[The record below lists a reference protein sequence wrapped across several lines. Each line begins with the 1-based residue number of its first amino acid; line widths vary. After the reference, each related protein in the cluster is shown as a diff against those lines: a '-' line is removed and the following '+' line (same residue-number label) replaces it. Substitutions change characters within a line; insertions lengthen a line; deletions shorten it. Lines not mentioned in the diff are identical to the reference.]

1 MSVVSAPGP
10 APAPALDT
18 LAVEVREALRA
29 RSGVLAGNEG
39 LREVIGAVVA
49 SYQDRYATGAPGLRP
64 LGPPEDVAAALFE
77 HLAGF
82 GPLSPL
88 MCDPA
93 VEEIWV
99 NGPSQVFA
107 ARGGEHHL
115 TTVVFRPGELEDLV
129 ERLLAA
135 TGRRLDRAQP
145 FVDARLPDGSRLHV
159 TVPPVTAHWAVNIR
173 KFVGLRAHTLD
184 ELVGVGSVT
193 KAAARFLAA
202 AVHAGLNIVVGG
214 AVGAGKTTLLNCL
227 AGAVPPRERV
237 VTCEEVFELDIA
249 LPDVVA
255 MQCRQ
260 ANLEGSG
267 EIPLRTLVKESLRMR
282 PDRILV
288 GEVRGAEALDML
300 LALNAGC
307 GGMTSVHANTAR
319 EALRK
324 LATLPLLA
332 GENVDRRFVVATV
345 AAVIDLVVFCRRDR
359 GGRRRVSEVL
369 AVAEQVGGDGTISS
383 GTVFVTDAAGDLV
396 WTGEFPRGAERFT
409 ERGIDLARIL
419 GGTR

>member
-1 MSVVSAPGP
+1 MSETAVP
-10 APAPALDT
+10 ATALDT
-18 LAVEVREALRA
+18 LAGEVRETLRS
-29 RSGVLAGNEG
+29 RPGVPAGSDD
-39 LREVIGAVVA
+39 LRGVIGAAVA
-49 SYQDRYATGAPGLRP
+49 SYEDRYAAGAPGLLS
-64 LGPPEDVAAALFE
+64 LGPAADAADALFE
-77 HLAGF
+77 RLAGF

-99 NGPSQVFA
+99 NGPSKVFA
-107 ARGGEHHL
+107 ARRGEHHL

-159 TVPPVTAHWAVNIR
+159 TIPPVTEHWSVNIR

-184 ELVGVGSVT
+184 ELVRTGSVT
-193 KAAARFLAA
+193 TAAARFLGA
-202 AVHAGLNIVVGG
+202 AVQAGLNIVVCG

-227 AGAVPPRERV
+227 AGAVPARERV

-260 ANLEGSG
+260 ANLEGTG
-267 EIPLRTLVKESLRMR
+267 EIALRALVKESLRMR
-282 PDRILV
+282 PDRIVV

-345 AAVIDLVVFCRRDR
+345 AAVTDLVVFCRRARD
-359 GGRRRVSEVL
+359 GRRHVSEIL
-369 AVAEQVGGDGTISS
+369 GVAEQVGGDGTISS
-383 GTVFVTDAAGDLV
+383 GAIFSPGAGGHLV
-396 WTGEFPRGAERFT
+396 WTGEFPRNADRFR
-409 ERGIDLARIL
+409 ESGIDLPGLLGSAR
-419 GGTR
+419 